1 MSSPYFTDDAPAER
15 SFFQRFGLVIGIAGS
30 VLVGGG
36 IMLVR
41 NSSKSSSASHRM
53 PEVTMVKIVSTP
65 PPPPPPPPAPPKL
78 VEEKMVEQTPVDA
91 NEQKPDESPS
101 SPTPDLGTS
110 ITGSGGADAFGL
122 GSNRASDG
130 AGVGG
135 KRGSG
140 SRFGWY
146 AAQVQATVSDS
157 LRNHP
162 KTRLASFQIEVRL
175 WPDLTGRIT
184 RAKLVGS
191 TGNASMDE
199 AIKTEVLA
207 GLQLREPPPADL
219 PLPIVLRLNARRPN

>member
-1 MSSPYFTDDAPAER
+1 
-15 SFFQRFGLVIGIAGS
+15 
-30 VLVGGG
+30 
-36 IMLVR
+36 
-41 NSSKSSSASHRM
+41 
-53 PEVTMVKIVSTP
+53 
-65 PPPPPPPPAPPKL
+65 
-78 VEEKMVEQTPVDA
+78 MVEQTPVDV

-101 SPTPDLGTS
+101 APTPDLGTS

-122 GSNRASDG
+122 GSNRTSDG

-135 KRGSG
+135 KRASS

-146 AAQVQATVSDS
+146 AAQVQATVSDL

-207 GLQLREPPPADL
+207 GLQLREPPPRIFLCPSSCGSTPAALTDITYFYHACTQSCFPPMLVVSAYLAYQFADL
-219 PLPIVLRLNARRPN
+219 GNACGRPQHIDSSVAKFDH